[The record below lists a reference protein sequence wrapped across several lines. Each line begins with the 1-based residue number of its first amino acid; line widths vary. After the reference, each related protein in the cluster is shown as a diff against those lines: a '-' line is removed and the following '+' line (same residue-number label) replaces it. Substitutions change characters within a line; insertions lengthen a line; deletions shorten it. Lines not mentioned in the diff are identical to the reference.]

1 MVHRLAILSAT
12 STGAPKLDLLRYC
25 YNDYWIK
32 AYVKLFEKTPQ
43 TERTPLKTIQVDLRS
58 LDTNDS
64 IVSHSLIGQLN
75 QTLIDRKQ
83 TLFPVL
89 SLYGGEQIAKY
100 P

>member
-1 MVHRLAILSAT
+1 M
-12 STGAPKLDLLRYC
+12 
-25 YNDYWIK
+25 K
-32 AYVKLFEKTPQ
+32 AYVKLFKKTPQ
-43 TERTPLKTIQVDLRS
+43 TERKSLKTTQLHLKF
-58 LDTNDS
+58 LDKHGS

-89 SLYGGEQIAKY
+89 NLCVGEQVAKC